1 MCMSDCVYAKSIIGY
16 NNTFN
21 NYNVY
26 VVAVLND
33 FEQLKTV
40 VMKYLKKL
48 GYIHQ
53 VDAKT
58 YLTSEYYED
67 INNSN
72 VNNAYVNTML
82 KVAIGKPNALI
93 NVDKMASPSNIQS
106 NSIMYNKPMYI
117 KPYPYTP
124 NLSQYIPVLATNN
137 CKCIFSILENK
148 KYYIINGNALILHD
162 NYAISYLVR
171 EINS

>member
-1 MCMSDCVYAKSIIGY
+1 VSDCVYVKSIIGY

-33 FEQLKTV
+33 FQQLNTV
-40 VMKYLKKL
+40 VMKYIRKL

-53 VDAKT
+53 VDAYT
-58 YLTSEYYED
+58 YLTSEYYKD
-67 INNSN
+67 ISNINSN
-72 VNNAYVNTML
+72 NTYVNTTL

-93 NVDKMASPSNIQS
+93 NINKIASPSNIQ
-106 NSIMYNKPMYI
+106 NINVTYNKPMYV

-124 NLSQYIPVLATNN
+124 NLSQYIPILATNN
-137 CKCIFSILENK
+137 CKCIFDILENK
-148 KYYIINGNALILHD
+148 KYYIINGNALILHSS
-162 NYAISYLVR
+162 YAISYLVR